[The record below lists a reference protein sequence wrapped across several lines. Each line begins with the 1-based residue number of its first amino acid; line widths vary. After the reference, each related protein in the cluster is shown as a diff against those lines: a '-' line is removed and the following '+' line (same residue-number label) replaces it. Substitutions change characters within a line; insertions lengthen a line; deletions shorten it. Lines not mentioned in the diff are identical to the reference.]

1 MRSCRWGERFDP
13 PLAVV
18 DCDLF
23 GLKPGF
29 SPAAADIGTVSG
41 IDHAWPK
48 TAEKSSTSFKLP
60 LHRSDRAARAD
71 QPGFSNLHGFFES
84 SPE

>member
-1 MRSCRWGERFDP
+1 MIGGTER
-13 PLAVV
+13 LLEARRAV
-18 DCDLF
+18 
-23 GLKPGF
+23 
-29 SPAAADIGTVSG
+29 PADRQVSG

-48 TAEKSSTSFKLP
+48 TAEKSSTSLKLP
-60 LHRSDRAARAD
+60 LHRSDRAARGD